1 MSHDSETESL
11 CQRIS
16 AALQRNGFENVQCE
30 HDGTDY
36 RLTGSVVREQD
47 RAVAYALARTT
58 IGVEKVV
65 NTIVVSE

>member
-1 MSHDSETESL
+1 MSQETGTESL
-11 CQRIS
+11 CHRIS
-16 AALQRNGFENVQCE
+16 ASLRRNGFEGVQCE

-65 NTIVVSE
+65 NAIVVAS